1 MDENPKSRARA
12 KHSKPNMQVYL
23 DERRCEVCA
32 ESVGEAIAAAAEIVH
47 KDGRMIVEVSVD
59 GEQWT
64 ERELNSPEHVHSLVG
79 DIRLITADP
88 TELVCTTFA
97 EAADALN
104 DADELHREAAEL
116 IQADQNRKAMEKLCD
131 ALSIWVAVQEAVQ
144 KGAALIQVD
153 LDELKICETTAQ
165 QSVERLAVQLQEM
178 KQAVETED
186 PVHLS
191 DTLMYELPDVVQ
203 QWRAMLRELQ
213 FRAKGDKS

>member
-1 MDENPKSRARA
+1 
-12 KHSKPNMQVYL
+12 
-23 DERRCEVCA
+23 
-32 ESVGEAIAAAAEIVH
+32 
-47 KDGRMIVEVSVD
+47 
-59 GEQWT
+59 
-64 ERELNSPEHVHSLVG
+64 VHSLVG
-79 DIRLITADP
+79 DIRLTTADP

-116 IQADQNRKAMEKLCD
+116 IQADQSRKAMEKLCD

-153 LDELKICETTAQ
+153 LDDLKICETTAQ